1 MSLKMEPVF
10 VVLLFGFAAAGV
22 SCLVLYYLN
31 SIVLTS
37 ADLLVQVFGWVMFAS
52 LLIMGIV
59 PLFRFELKGAKRI
72 LKPLESDR

>member
-1 MSLKMEPVF
+1 MEPVF
-10 VVLLFGFAAAGV
+10 VVLLMGFAGAGA
-22 SCLVLYYLN
+22 SCLILAYLN

-37 ADLLVQVFGWVMFAS
+37 ADLTVQIFGWVMLAS

-59 PLFRFELKGAKRI
+59 PLFRLELTTAKRI